1 MKISR
6 NLSGIAGTYYVAA
19 ELSRRGYVAL
29 VTLKNT
35 AGVDIFVSSEESFK
49 SVGIQVK
56 TNQHNKRK
64 GWLLSKKN
72 EELINENLVYV
83 LVNMKKEGERP
94 DFYIVPSET
103 LSQEVR
109 KGHLKWSETPGKD
122 GGVRNGETTMRMF
135 GDKEEMFL
143 EKWELITNLLVDSNV
158 KEEDM

>member
-72 EELINENLVYV
+72 EELSNEYLVYV
-83 LVNMKKEGERP
+83 LVNMKKDGERP
-94 DFYIVPSET
+94 EFYIIPSET

-109 KGHLKWSETPGKD
+109 NGHLRWSETPGKD
-122 GGVRNGETTMRMF
+122 GKIRNGKTIMRMF
-135 GDKEEMFL
+135 GDKEEKYL
-143 EKWELITNLLVDSNV
+143 EKWELITNLLIASNT
-158 KEEDM
+158 EEDM

>member
-35 AGVDIFVSSEESFK
+35 AGVDIFVSSEDSFK
-49 SVGIQVK
+49 SIGIQVK

-72 EELINENLVYV
+72 EDIHNDNLIFVF
-83 LVNMKKEGERP
+83 VNMKEDGERP
-94 DFYIVPSET
+94 DFYIIPSVT
-103 LSQEVR
+103 LAEEVI
-109 KGHLKWSETPGKD
+109 KGHLKWLETPGK
-122 GGVRNGETTMRMF
+122 NGKEHNDNNMRMF
-135 GDKEEMFL
+135 GDKEEKHL
-143 EKWELITNLLVDSNV
+143 ENWNIITDLLDVDNTIVISI
-158 KEEDM
+158 